1 MNNTEKNEIKS
12 TSASTRK
19 HLYDFYV
26 AYNQWLK
33 NGAPETEGEIFVQ
46 YSGLCANACRYFDEI
61 GGDTEDILEQLRADF
76 IANELDELLPFNES
90 RAHYHEEC
98 RLGRCHLNSA
108 RVAWVEKHCIK
119 EMGHNEPHI
128 PD

>member
-1 MNNTEKNEIKS
+1 MNNAEKNEIKS

-33 NGAPETEGEIFVQ
+33 NGAQETEGEGFIRGV
-46 YSGLCANACRYFDEI
+46 GLCANVYDYFESI
-61 GGDTEDILEQLRADF
+61 GADSEAALEQLHADF
-76 IANELDELLPFNES
+76 VASGLNESLPFNVDNV
-90 RAHYHEEC
+90 HYHDEC
-98 RLGRCHLNSA
+98 LHDRCHLNSA

-119 EMGHNEPHI
+119 EMGQNESHI

>member
-1 MNNTEKNEIKS
+1 MNNAEKNEIKS

-33 NGAPETEGEIFVQ
+33 NGAPETEEEGFIRGV
-46 YSGLCANACRYFDEI
+46 GLCTNVYDYFESI
-61 GGDTEDILEQLRADF
+61 GADCEVALEQLHADF
-76 IANELDELLPFNES
+76 VANGLNELLPFNEDN
-90 RAHYHEEC
+90 AHYQEEC
-98 RLGRCHLNSA
+98 RLERCHLNPG

-119 EMGHNEPHI
+119 EIGQNESHI